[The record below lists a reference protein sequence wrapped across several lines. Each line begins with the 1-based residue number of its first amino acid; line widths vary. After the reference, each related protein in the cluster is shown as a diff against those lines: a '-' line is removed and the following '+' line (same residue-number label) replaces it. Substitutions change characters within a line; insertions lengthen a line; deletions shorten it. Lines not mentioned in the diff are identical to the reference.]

1 MKKEVKIYGNPVFAE
16 RFRTLMSNRNVRLE
30 DIAEVAGCAVSTA
43 STWRRGRMPRNT
55 GTLKKIADF
64 LSVDAA
70 FLSGNTPHVSGEM
83 GEPVF
88 SNCAESPLAGEIR
101 SHVERLIGLSD
112 EPLLEKLKRELEKNF
127 PVVAAT
133 EFADRK

>member
-1 MKKEVKIYGNPVFAE
+1 MKIGAQLFTVRDFTRTLDDFAE
-16 RFRTLMSNRNVRLE
+16 
-30 DIAEVAGCAVSTA
+30 
-43 STWRRGRMPRNT
+43 
-55 GTLKKIADF
+55 TLKKIADF

-127 PVVAAT
+127 PVAAAT